1 MAAIAILAVLLVI
14 SVAGGVTVYRRTLG
28 HGPYSGTTG
37 QALRLASVLGAFL
50 GVSVALATVLLVLA
64 IRDLR

>member
-1 MAAIAILAVLLVI
+1 MTTIVILALLFMV
-14 SVAGGVTVYRRTLG
+14 SATGGVTVYRRTLG
-28 HGPYSGTTG
+28 RGPFAGTSG

-64 IRDLR
+64 LRDLR